1 MSAER
6 PLLSLVATKARNAF
20 AQQRL
25 LSVVLVGSWLVAI
38 AATAALSDGMTD
50 PFWQAREGVDVLAGG
65 GWLHP
70 DRWALHAPAHFV
82 PTSPGWQVL
91 LGLGWRTGG
100 VLGVYFV
107 AVLTIALALWVL
119 VRVARRLGAAVV
131 VMPLML
137 AWLAVCSPASLTFR
151 ASFGAIV
158 LVVFLWCEVDALLAR
173 SQSPWR
179 VLWVAVCAFCAS
191 VVGIW
196 MHASWAGYGLLA
208 AAGCGLLWARAS
220 SASIRERV
228 AGSFFIAVLGT
239 AGVTLG
245 PVGLDVWHEAARVA
259 AVCRDLITEWM
270 PPWQSGNPVLWMSLW
285 CVVFGST
292 LISLWLGWASRRE
305 ATSLEMLL
313 LALGLSLMATALLS
327 VRFLPQAAPVLAPV
341 LAAQLTRSLRSASST
356 ARRARMGERA
366 TGLYWSRVFTGV
378 GVALC
383 VTLAALQLPPFP
395 RLENPAIAAL
405 PPSCRLFSDAA
416 SANLVLLSRQD
427 VRPWID
433 GRADMWGRD
442 RLVATQEYLY
452 GVYPGAMLPTGIDC
466 VLLRADDYAT
476 LAHWLASQSDWAEIA
491 RTDEFIAWRAQRA

>member
-1 MSAER
+1 MSTER

-25 LSVVLVGSWLVAI
+25 LSAVLVGSWLVAI

-70 DRWALHAPAHFV
+70 DRWALHAPAQFV
-82 PTSPGWQVL
+82 PTSPGWQIL
-91 LGLGWRTGG
+91 LGLGWRAGG
-100 VLGVYFV
+100 VQGLYLV
-107 AVLTIALALWVL
+107 AVLTIGLALLAL

-131 VMPLML
+131 VMPLMF

-158 LVVFLWCEVDALLAR
+158 LVVLLWCEVDAFLAR
-173 SQSPWR
+173 SQSQWR
-179 VLWVAVCAFCAS
+179 IVWVAACAFCAS

-196 MHASWAGYGLLA
+196 MHASWAGYGVLA
-208 AAGCGLLWARAS
+208 AGGCGWLWARVS
-220 SASIRERV
+220 SASMRGRI
-228 AGSFFIAVLGT
+228 AGSILVTVIGA

-270 PPWQSGNPVLWMSLW
+270 PPWQSGNPVLW
-285 CVVFGST
+285 V
-292 LISLWLGWASRRE
+292 SLWLVVLGTTLIALRFGWASRRD
-305 ATSLEMLL
+305 ATPLELLL
-313 LALGLSLMATALLS
+313 LALGLSLLGAALLS
-327 VRFLPQAAPVLAPV
+327 VRFLPQAATVLAPV
-341 LAAQLTRSLRSASST
+341 IAAQLTRSLRSTSAR
-356 ARRARMGERA
+356 ARRAAMGERA

-395 RLENPAIAAL
+395 RLQNPAIRAL
-405 PPSCRLFSDAA
+405 PPSCHLLSDAA
-416 SANLVLLSRQD
+416 SANLVLLGRQD

-433 GRADMWGRD
+433 GRADMWGRE
-442 RLVATQEYLY
+442 RLVAAQEYLY
-452 GVYPGAMLPTGIDC
+452 GVHPGALLPTGINC

-476 LAHWLASQSDWAEIA
+476 LAHWLAGQADWTEIA
-491 RTDEFIAWRAQRA
+491 RTDEFIAWQQHRA